1 MAPCKIST
9 AWKAKKKKK
18 KAQIVLAYVQKL
30 LISRCFEPLALEKAP
45 RPEVESDLLVEQLG
59 LILAL
64 CEGLILPFP
73 TQPASCLCAPPAPAL
88 PHQDLTGLGLKP
100 LAEG

>member
-1 MAPCKIST
+1 M
-9 AWKAKKKKK
+9 
-18 KAQIVLAYVQKL
+18 
-30 LISRCFEPLALEKAP
+30 
-45 RPEVESDLLVEQLG
+45 ESNLLVEQLG

-88 PHQDLTGLGLKP
+88 PHQDLTGLGLKL